1 MIIAMASFL
10 AAVIAAIVLVF
21 HPFSA
26 VKKHPVSSLPILPS
40 FSARPGTGETRQE
53 RAQQPAAKDGPAPMT
68 ATVLDMKVGTLLLK
82 GLSVQDTV
90 FLNSKQAQVP
100 ASKPGEK
107 TLEETRLEL
116 LPGHYR
122 LDIRRKN
129 GTAVRRELEL
139 VPFER
144 QIIDL
149 KKE

>member
-1 MIIAMASFL
+1 MIIVLASFL
-10 AAVIAAIVLVF
+10 AAVIAATVLVS

-26 VKKHPVSSLPILPS
+26 AKKHPASSLPILPS
-40 FSARPGTGETRQE
+40 FSARRGTDETMREQVRQT
-53 RAQQPAAKDGPAPMT
+53 AAKDGPAPLT
-68 ATVLDMKVGTLLLK
+68 ATVLDMKVGTLVLK

-100 ASKPGEK
+100 ASKPGED
-107 TLEETRLEL
+107 TRLEL